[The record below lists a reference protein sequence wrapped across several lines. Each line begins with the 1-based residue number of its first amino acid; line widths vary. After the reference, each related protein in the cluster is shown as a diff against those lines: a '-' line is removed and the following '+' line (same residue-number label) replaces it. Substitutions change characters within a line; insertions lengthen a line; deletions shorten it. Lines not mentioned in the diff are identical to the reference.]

1 MKEVRQHLQ
10 DCRKRGEQYM
20 YCPTCLTS
28 DSRVIETT
36 KLEDMTLR
44 YRECKSCKHRFFT
57 KEIDATPEE
66 VRILFNFR
74 KKQRV
79 EKKQKENEK

>member
-1 MKEVRQHLQ
+1 
-10 DCRKRGEQYM
+10 M
-20 YCPTCLTS
+20 YCPKCLTV
-28 DSRVIETT
+28 DSRVIVTT

-66 VRILFNFR
+66 GRILFNFR

-79 EKKQKENEK
+79 EKSERRMKND

>member
-1 MKEVRQHLQ
+1 
-10 DCRKRGEQYM
+10 M
-20 YCPTCLTS
+20 YCPECLTG

-66 VRILFNFR
+66 GRILFNFR

-79 EKKQKENEK
+79 EKSERRMKK

>member
-1 MKEVRQHLQ
+1 
-10 DCRKRGEQYM
+10 M
-20 YCPTCLTS
+20 YCPMCLTG

-66 VRILFNFR
+66 GRILFNFR

-79 EKKQKENEK
+79 EKKRKENEK

>member
-1 MKEVRQHLQ
+1 
-10 DCRKRGEQYM
+10 M
-20 YCPTCLTS
+20 YCPACLTG

-66 VRILFNFR
+66 GRILFKFR
-74 KKQRV
+74 KT
-79 EKKQKENEK
+79 EGGKKRKENEKND

>member
-1 MKEVRQHLQ
+1 M
-10 DCRKRGEQYM
+10 
-20 YCPTCLTS
+20 CLTG

-44 YRECKSCKHRFFT
+44 YLECKSCKHRFFT

-66 VRILFNFR
+66 GRILFNFR

-79 EKKQKENEK
+79 EKSERRMKND

>member
-1 MKEVRQHLQ
+1 
-10 DCRKRGEQYM
+10 M
-20 YCPTCLTS
+20 YCPVCLTG

-57 KEIDATPEE
+57 KEIDATREE
-66 VRILFNFR
+66 GRIMFNYR
-74 KKQRV
+74 RSKG
-79 EKKQKENEK
+79 E

>member
-1 MKEVRQHLQ
+1 
-10 DCRKRGEQYM
+10 M
-20 YCPTCLTS
+20 YCPVCLTV

-57 KEIDATPEE
+57 KEMDTTPEE
-66 VRILFNFR
+66 GRILFNFR

-79 EKKQKENEK
+79 EKSERRMKK

>member
-1 MKEVRQHLQ
+1 
-10 DCRKRGEQYM
+10 M
-20 YCPTCLTS
+20 YCPKCLTG

-66 VRILFNFR
+66 GRILFNFR

-79 EKKQKENEK
+79 EKAKGE